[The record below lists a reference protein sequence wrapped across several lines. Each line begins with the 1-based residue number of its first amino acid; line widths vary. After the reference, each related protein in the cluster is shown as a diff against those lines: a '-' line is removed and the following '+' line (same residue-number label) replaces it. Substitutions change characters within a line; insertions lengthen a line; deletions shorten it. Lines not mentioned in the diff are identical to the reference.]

1 MNNIYKIVWNAARG
15 CYVVGSELMKTH
27 QGKKAGHAKAAVL
40 TLAAGLTGTA
50 LISDPA
56 QAAVT
61 VAPTISPDYVH
72 EGTSSAGGKQYEVY
86 NQQVNAEGSALNR
99 FSEFTLA
106 QQDVANLHLDK
117 AERQIN
123 VVDSRIDIDGVVNA
137 IKDNKIGGDV
147 YFFSESGIAVGTHGV
162 FNVGRLTLG
171 TNPAFADVLFDGG
184 YYKEVTKKDKD
195 GKETKVQE
203 WQTFDT
209 TEFYSA
215 SLADK
220 AAKIRGSEVG
230 YAGGNIEIRGQVHAA
245 DSLLAVAGG
254 EMNITGG
261 ARIRTGS
268 IFNALTASTDYHA
281 PLINTAS
288 VTNASKATK
297 GVDGIYL
304 GGANVVLESTDGQK
318 PEIRSAGRS
327 ITLSVEDATAYS
339 DMAHGSTLVI
349 REAYIDSSAKGSAA
363 GDITLSAEQK
373 ATGVGLVSIDGA
385 TITAKGQDGQA
396 GGTVSIE
403 AKANATQHA
412 WDLGVGA
419 SAKVEMG
426 KDTTTAIRNAIDG
439 KNVSIKATASTTGEV
454 GEGKDSKMESQKPE
468 IHSESGILELV
479 SEVIDLL
486 GEEGYDWK
494 AIREMGSVT
503 DVHSTAKVDI
513 AKTDI
518 TALAADTVD
527 DEGKAKKDGG
537 NISIAASGTVKVT
550 AKKGGTFT
558 PYNVAIGNVDSE
570 INVDDANLYAAGN
583 VSADAKGANTVTLE
597 MPKVTVRKAEKKDD
611 SKKED
616 SGKKTVTASDESA
629 APSAGES
636 TGDQD
641 AAPPAGGDSS
651 ADKKDDKKEDTPIP
665 FTVAWSQTNSDVK
678 VNIGKSANISSEG
691 NTSLTATATRT
702 LKTSVE
708 NEGTGLRVAVAV
720 GVAKTDADVTM
731 AGHIYANGAVT
742 MKALNTVSQTDGMYN
757 ADTVSATSLIKEKE
771 KEKEEESKLKKQI
784 KSDIKK
790 IKKAFADADTFV
802 KDAQS
807 GGGIIIIG
815 EGAEGDQDPAPAAQS
830 ETAKDMTDE
839 KKAWN
844 QLDVNASTTFLY
856 SENNATTAVT
866 GKVRGLSSTK
876 NADGTYQGAED
887 KGAGSVTAEADV
899 VSRTSSYS
907 AAFHVTPKKKDDS
920 KKDDSKGDSE
930 KKEGNSISLTADE
943 KKGNDFST
951 AAAIAY
957 TQQRNH
963 SEAYISGDVLAKG
976 DVNVKAETAIP
987 WQTKFDDIT
996 TKIDADS
1003 KLEDLEAA
1011 YKKLKDAYKDP
1022 GAAMQSLVDTWTQS
1036 AGNGENAQGAGSLSF
1051 INYDNSAKAYIA
1063 KKGDSA
1069 PSVKAGGDVNVTG
1082 ATKITTVNLAG
1093 VMQDFAGTKLPTV
1106 VKDSVKAVFTEEGWT
1121 DADDLSK
1128 TGLGGSAL
1136 AVRQAN
1142 TAEAYIDG
1150 EGTTVEAG
1158 VDALKKAPAA
1168 GEAAKTGSV
1177 NVSAAN
1183 RSFNVALAAAGG
1195 KAKSL
1200 ALDASIGVS
1209 VIDNAA
1215 KAFIGESVNPVK
1227 SDGGVTVT
1235 ARDYANDTN
1244 LVGGF
1249 GTSGETA
1256 IGASISYNHINRDT
1270 EACVNGQVETAGNLD
1285 VTAKNEGQITSGSI
1299 AGAVAL
1305 DQTSKG
1311 NKNNAGSTG
1320 LHKQNEDGTEEEGQ
1334 GTEALVGSLA
1344 GEENVSI
1351 NDSANEAI
1359 SEAAGKDSSLK
1370 ESAGAAKDGLAI
1382 AGNVSVNRIT
1392 DSAKA
1397 HIGGSQR
1404 DGVRPAPAI
1413 VADAVRVTAA
1423 NDSTIAALSGTIAAN
1438 TKSDG
1443 GNAIAGSFMYNAI
1456 TAATEAY
1463 VDGANLTVKGN
1474 EEEGKDESLT
1484 VSAENAEHILNISAS
1499 GAGTGKGNAVVGQI
1513 SVNQVDDTTTA
1524 RVKDSTLATGE
1535 AVEVKASDNGK
1546 INSYTGAVAVTT
1558 GGESATAFGAALA
1571 VNLLDGKT
1579 TAAMEDSTASGKGSL
1594 TVKAEELSNIA
1605 SIVAAASVSDK
1616 TGVSFSTAG
1625 NAIHTTTDAH
1635 LSAKGSES
1643 EKTLFD
1649 MGAVSILAKNHATTT
1664 TGVGALSA
1672 GARSVGGS
1680 LAVVVNDST
1689 VTASAASGAKNTLKS
1704 SALTI
1709 EADNSYNGD
1718 AKDAGD
1724 DSTAKTVAIG
1734 AAGGASKFSG
1744 AGSVT
1749 VNVVKQTTKASLGEG
1764 VYDIS
1769 GGTDDKGQPVD
1780 GAASV
1785 TAKSSAKLFGLAG
1798 GLTVSGAGGVGAAVD
1813 VQKYTGE
1820 TLAGVHDGASI
1831 SHADS
1836 LTVKADSA
1844 QNLTSVGAAAALSLD
1859 KFSGAGAAGAHSVTT
1874 NTKAYVGDNTE
1885 KDGEAGPIITDVG
1898 DVSVTAKDVTT
1909 LSTGAGSAGATAGSV
1924 GLGLS
1929 AAVEVMNKN
1938 VEAVVGSGAQMDEI
1952 RGLSVQAENTA
1963 SATSVAAAVAAS
1975 AGTAAVSGSAS
1986 ENFASLTTKAH
1997 IGKKALVLADEDV
2010 TVKAL
2015 SQFKESAGAGGASAS
2030 AGALGAGVTNATV
2043 SYTGTTEAYVDDDAA
2058 VVAKD
2063 IAVDADTKTDVTY
2076 GTAALSAASTAG
2088 LQGVVGVNVLDTHTK
2103 AYTGQGT
2110 RLSAERKISLTADDE
2125 TILQGGNGGLAVGGS
2140 VGAGAAIGVAKVT
2153 KDTEAYTGNHAK
2165 LQVTKDLVDSEI
2177 AIQAAN
2183 KEAIKNITLQG
2194 AGGSAAGIAGAVNVT
2209 YLNAITKAYT
2219 GSNTSLLQA
2228 ATTSDDTL
2236 LTHQGKITVD
2246 ATHEI
2251 GTALSRLGGGDAV
2264 SGMQSV
2270 VAGAAGSGGASVGAA
2285 IDVGVVR
2292 TQTNAYLGNGN
2303 IVQTAGDLSVKA
2315 KNHMEGIASHPL
2327 AASVGTVG
2335 VSGSISVYSFG
2346 STLSAEDEK
2355 TLSAKAKEGGSVQ
2368 SLESWL
2374 DEELKH
2380 TNISDGFA
2388 SYDSD
2393 ALADVKAKLP
2403 TSYNATAP
2411 DMAGEKGTLAA
2422 IGGASQITAGTVTV
2436 DADDKLS
2443 MESIMGNISGAATV
2457 AAGASVAVVNTNTE
2471 THAKIGESAA
2481 IDTAGALSVSSK
2493 SLHELESRI
2502 VGASLSAVVAGQGTV
2517 STWNDTANVGTTIG
2531 QKAKLT
2537 SGGKVALTSEN
2548 TRKLDADLVGASAAL
2563 YGALNGAVI
2572 TAAVHG
2578 EATTTVDEE
2587 AVIDTTRVPDKADI
2601 AVDAKADTQLLAGA
2615 VGAALGAFAGTGT
2628 GVSLSSDVA
2637 AKTAVGNKA
2646 QLTGGEISI
2655 TAENTPILKA
2665 TATSAGLGLAG
2676 VGVTVAKTD
2685 SKDKAQVV
2693 IGNSTAVQADKALTL
2708 KASMAKPTALDSD
2721 HAYGLNGY
2729 ASATAGA
2736 GGVLSGA
2743 AAISSVNT
2751 DQVTS
2756 VDIGTGNTFTAET
2769 ASITSDHRDAENLY
2783 LNTVG
2788 AGALTGTGGVT
2799 SASIT
2804 SDSHVTIGDGTSI
2817 TTEKE
2822 TTVLASNE
2830 TEKAWREK
2838 DSEHKDNKTADISG
2852 AGLATGA
2859 GLKSDVVIT
2868 HNTTADLGAV
2878 TIKAHAALTEEEI
2891 GRGYTVYD
2899 KNAIDINAKSK
2910 VTSKDYSFLSTGA
2923 AIETATIK
2931 NTNTVNANT
2940 AAAVKEGAALYAGD
2954 TEEAKATYSETYGQA
2969 AKEHS
2974 VSYRGGSIGVGTRND
2989 AELDSTTVVD
2999 IYGAAGHAGSS
3010 NDVTYNNHLTTT
3022 FGGTAETAKGDIFL
3036 GAGRD
3041 SDGSTGTV
3049 KITAKSDVLNATV
3062 IPIDFTSDPTA
3073 KAVSTAA
3080 LSLGSS
3086 AKLAS
3091 DRDVGLKAKTGD
3103 ITAVG
3108 YGQTKSWVN
3117 SIKDVFGEGTAIG
3130 KTEKTSTANV
3140 EVNGTVET
3148 GIHRNKTI
3156 TIGGHTQKP
3165 NDADGDASTYEGGW
3179 VTKVD
3184 SNGDVSYRYGESQAA
3199 DSVLYDEYDGL
3210 LQKIK
3215 DYGADPAAKAAYEAE
3230 LTFLEQKMAEKG
3242 LGYFEDTAG
3251 GGQRFVLVTN
3261 AAGGVSEFATIK
3273 TQMETLIQNKEA
3285 NLNQAAEVLDFLK
3298 TEGTAL
3304 EGITVAY
3311 NKAIAEGATEADK
3324 AEYKAKVEAYNT
3336 TYYGDSMAG
3345 LPTDATDAAAAT
3357 ALESEK
3363 TSIDL
3368 SRAYCEEVWKSIES
3382 DKQANYLKSQMS
3394 ATDQFFANGGKE
3406 SEKSGRFSYG
3416 DYTSVIT
3423 VDKDGK
3429 PVTVSVTDA
3438 QGKTTT
3444 EKVQTLPEG
3453 DVEYSLLHKNTY
3465 RYMNHDIIIEDITAQ
3480 LGDIDL
3486 EGDNVYGSGTLHANG
3501 DASVTIENQSPNN
3514 IRVGN
3519 VSVVGSA
3526 GTSGAGQGGT
3536 IYYNDSALRGK
3547 GAQISET
3554 IKSWNKDKTKVF
3566 GGTIESRDD
3575 QDLPSVSVTNDFD
3588 ADAHTMDDGRT
3599 PLYAASTT
3607 YLTGYIYN
3615 PRGTVKAY
3623 SKEGDIK
3630 NNGTILGGT
3639 VSVEVKNGDYTQSYD
3654 LKKTGTVTNIGGAP
3668 LTDEGAV
3675 NDKASAT
3682 GITASG
3688 NVFIS
3693 ARYLN
3698 INSKI
3703 QSGMG
3708 DVKLK
3713 IASNYG
3719 LYYKQDGVIHE
3730 VKSADDLP
3738 SPNTTVFVGNRDANG
3753 NLVSDA
3759 DMEKYFTYSFTEG
3772 RILLNSTETSAGHI
3786 SIVGTILNT
3795 TKSDAETGAA
3805 LIARDGYGSI
3815 DIENLSD
3822 KDLEIR
3828 SLSTGNGE
3836 KGIIEITDLD
3846 RSSGKITRKTTYTR
3860 ENGAIVEKVETYAD
3874 GKATGTADTTHS
3886 AGESVS
3892 YKPAE
3897 NLWYNYQTGQSKSY
3911 TATYKF
3917 DGSKFDWWGI
3927 NNRDPSEQEM
3937 ETYGEKISDPS
3948 QGKVEALNGGAFL
3961 SGTWQNGTDITPTG
3975 SDPSYHISTNTSSTD
3990 KQVVGF
3996 YKDAHRQIWTFG
4008 LTKKY
4013 NYTLVEKKTDLQVK
4027 QYSLNA
4033 SNPISISFTG
4043 QSDGGHISIY
4053 QNGQSADSTASVETH
4068 IRVNG
4073 HINNGVG
4080 DTSITNV
4087 TGNIIQSGKGY
4098 ISTGTLALGA
4108 GKSVGVDEEG
4118 NTSPLITNA
4127 DKLSGYARTGN
4138 FAVSVEDN
4146 TGGEV
4151 LLGRIEAA
4159 GTATIHSEGSIGQQS
4174 AAGNKDPNYIQAKR
4188 VELEADEAIY
4198 GAYDKADEKG
4208 LNPFRIKLTGQT
4220 TGSDTGLY
4228 ARAYDD
4234 IYIKNEQFG
4243 TGSNLQGGDM
4253 YIDSVISYEGN
4264 VQLDTDGSFR
4274 DNNFSDVVN
4283 QNAAD
4288 KLEGWAR
4295 EAILES
4301 KDTTIEKQKDRLAA
4315 LVEGKYSEYQALKAH
4330 VKDGTYEVDDDTKA
4344 LLGGDAEAIKAYREK
4359 QQARY
4364 DELTKFGVGGW
4375 TSESVSSYV
4384 DAMRAA
4390 VDTDLYGNADLT
4402 EDNAKLA
4409 GDAFLTKE
4417 EKVNCLV
4424 HSAKSIEQLL
4434 VSFAPGGIKEGIT
4447 DTQAVNK
4454 EIPHVSGENV
4464 VLNALGKKVAAKD
4477 DTRVEGSGSIGYKT
4491 TGLTIDLSSEEAV
4504 KKLTTAELIALASAE
4519 RDDFSY
4525 DPTAG
4530 KVTVSAV
4537 ESITADVT
4545 GDPTQGTEDDPNGT
4559 IEARAAQGAIYLTSN
4574 GAFNKGSEFYS
4585 SDEMR
4590 LKIEGDLTGITAGV
4604 GEGKNLILES
4614 GSGAITD
4621 VGISGQGI
4629 LTARAKKGIDI
4640 YRAPEDEHD
4649 SGDIILYTAYASEGD
4664 VTIDMKGLGSLYTIS
4679 GYDDNEDGTPFTNI
4693 QGENVYIYNAEN
4705 VKGIADPTKDDG
4717 TGTQSTSTGI
4727 KVTGHP
4733 VESEGQAPTYTQGR
4747 LQIAEQESTL
4757 PTGSTYEG
4765 IEEVNVT
4772 LLSDIASSAS
4782 GITGEDVTINNR
4794 GTLTAGT
4801 FIGKDKLTVNNTAGA
4816 LITTGYD
4823 ETEKKETAP
4832 IFQGGTEKSEDAKD
4846 TTGLS
4851 LNNKGSISEAT
4862 FEAVKGNMT
4871 ITNTGKQVDAQ
4882 GLATKDKGE
4891 ILQTTFKAKEGNITY
4906 EGQGE
4911 TYGEDLTFQAESGGV
4926 TITDKAGA
4934 AFSLESLQAK
4944 TDSQVEIQSGT
4955 LTVQDASVTEGSLT
4969 LKSGSDMTLTTVK
4982 SAKDLTAHS
4991 GGTLTADKLEA
5002 QGTADL
5008 TSKGNLQVKDLTA
5021 NAADMDVTEGNA
5033 KVDSATITEKISID
5047 TEKGNIETGTVTTKD
5062 ADMSAGGTLTVDKLT
5077 ATGTADLRS
5086 VGDLYV
5092 KDLAANVA
5100 DIDVSEGH
5108 AKVDKATISDKISI
5122 DTVKGDIETGTVSTK
5137 GADYNAG
5144 GALNVTE
5151 KLTATGTADLDSVG
5165 DLYVK
5170 DLAANTADLDV
5181 SEGNAKVD
5189 TATITDKISIDTV
5202 KGNIETG
5209 TVETK
5214 DADMSAGGTLTA
5226 EKLTATG
5233 TADLDSVGDFYVK
5246 DLAANVADID
5256 VSEGHAKVDKATITE
5271 KISIDTVKGNIET
5284 GTVETKDAD
5293 YNAGGT
5299 LTADKLIATGTADLD
5314 SVGDLY
5320 VKDLSARK
5328 ADIDVTAGDA
5338 TVGKALVEDAL
5349 SITASGDVTAGTAET
5364 RTGSAAIT
5372 AGQSVSIGT
5381 LTSGEK
5387 ATVKALGGDL
5397 AAEAIT
5403 ANKAAELYSAG
5414 KMIVENLISK
5424 EGDIVG
5430 SSGGAMD
5437 LHKVEA
5443 KNGKVTL
5450 HAGSTMDVDDLDAKN
5465 ADLISKDTMTVID
5478 SQIAET
5484 LKMNSGRD
5492 IIVNRSDSVTLD
5504 MDADGSIKAETM
5516 NGKSAYIHT
5525 GSGTLKAGGD
5535 ILITD
5540 KDAVE
5545 KLQGVDTSQPAGKTN
5560 GAGEAGSLYLADATP
5575 STFDVS
5581 KKGDAVLSVDKSLT
5595 MTGKNVEAD
5604 TVKTGNGV
5612 DHISINA
5619 DNLGIDDLQSEADR
5633 LHVMIHGSDGKT
5645 QAHYA
5650 GLHTTSDKTVV
5661 VAGSRVETL
5670 NFTGKDDIGIEDTAL
5685 GGDSTMQNS
5694 FIRFELRKNPRTDM
5708 AEWISKVHLKG
5719 YGIDTDHPMSRVDD
5733 GLPINGN
5740 PYEDTAYS
5748 AMNRSLFGGQYLG
5761 KDGREREEDDSTA
5774 RDLRFGEVSPKESYE
5789 AVGASEP

>member
-27 QGKKAGHAKAAVL
+27 QGKKSSRAKAAVL

-61 VAPTISPDYVH
+61 VAPAISPDYVH
-72 EGTSSAGGKQYEVY
+72 EGASSAGGKQYEVY

-99 FSEFTLA
+99 FSEFSLA

-137 IKDNKIGGDV
+137 IKDNQIGGDV

-171 TNPAFADVLFDGG
+171 TNPAFADVLFNGG

-327 ITLSVEDATAYS
+327 ITLSAEDATAYS
-339 DMAHGSTLVI
+339 DMTHGSTLVI

-403 AKANATQHA
+403 AKSAAAQHA

-439 KNVSIKATASTTGEV
+439 KNVSIKATASATGEV
-454 GEGKDSKMESQKPE
+454 GEGKDSKTESQKPE

-570 INVDDANLYAAGN
+570 INVDDANLYATGN
-583 VSADAKGANTVTLE
+583 VSADAKGANAVTLE
-597 MPKVTVRKAEKKDD
+597 LPKVTVKKAEKKDD

-616 SGKKTVTASDESA
+616 SDKKTVTASDESA

-651 ADKKDDKKEDTPIP
+651 ADKKDDKKDDKKEDTPIP
-665 FTVAWSQTNSDVK
+665 FTIAWSQANSDVK

-790 IKKAFADADTFV
+790 IKKAFADADTLV

-844 QLDVNASTTFLY
+844 QLDLNASTTFLY

-920 KKDDSKGDSE
+920 KKDDSKEGSE
-930 KKEGNSISLTADE
+930 KKEGNSMSLTADE

-1200 ALDASIGVS
+1200 AIDASIGVS

-1351 NDSANEAI
+1351 NDSANDAI

-1413 VADAVRVTAA
+1413 VADAVRITAA

-1474 EEEGKDESLT
+1474 EEEGKDESLI

-1524 RVKDSTLATGE
+1524 RVKDSTLAAGE

-1571 VNLLDGKT
+1571 VNLVDGKT

-1635 LSAKGSES
+1635 LSAKGSDS
-1643 EKTLFD
+1643 EKTLLD
-1649 MGAVSILAKNHATTT
+1649 MGAVSVLAKNHATTT

-1689 VTASAASGAKNTLKS
+1689 VTASAESGAKNTLKS

-1769 GGTDDKGQPVD
+1769 NGTDDKGQPVD

-1844 QNLTSVGAAAALSLD
+1844 QDLTSVGAAAALSLD

-1874 NTKAYVGDNTE
+1874 NTKAYLGDNTE
-1885 KDGEAGPIITDVG
+1885 KDGEAGPLITDVG

-1909 LSTGAGSAGATAGSV
+1909 LSTGAGSAGATAGNV

-1938 VEAVVGSGAQMDEI
+1938 VEAVVGSGAQMDDI

-1963 SATSVAAAVAAS
+1963 FATSVAAAVAAS

-2015 SQFKESAGAGGASAS
+2015 SQFQESAGAGGASAS

-2063 IAVDADTKTDVTY
+2063 ISVDADTKTDVTY

-2228 ATTSDDTL
+2228 STTSDDTL

-2251 GTALSRLGGGDAV
+2251 GTALSRIGGGDAV

-2315 KNHMEGIASHPL
+2315 KDHMEGIASHPL

-2493 SLHELESRI
+2493 SLHEMESRI
-2502 VGASLSAVVAGQGTV
+2502 VGASISAVVAGQGTV

-2531 QKAKLT
+2531 KKAKLT

-2548 TRKLDADLVGASAAL
+2548 IRKLDADLVGASAAL

-2572 TAAVHG
+2572 TGTVHG

-2628 GVSLSSDVA
+2628 GVSLASDVA
-2637 AKTAVGNKA
+2637 AKTAVGDKA
-2646 QLTGGEISI
+2646 QLTGGAISI

-2708 KASMAKPTALDSD
+2708 KASMKKPTALDSD

-2736 GGVLSGA
+2736 GGVLAGA

-2769 ASITSDHRDAENLY
+2769 AHIASDHQDAENLY

-2804 SDSHVTIGDGTSI
+2804 SDSHVTIGDGTAI

-2822 TTVLASNE
+2822 TTILASNE

-2910 VTSKDYSFLSTGA
+2910 VTSKDYGFLSTGA

-2940 AAAVKEGAALYAGD
+2940 AAAVKEGAAFYAGD
-2954 TEEAKATYSETYGQA
+2954 TDEAKETYSETYGQA

-3022 FGGTAETAKGDIFL
+3022 FGGTAETAKGDISL

-3073 KAVSTAA
+3073 KAVSSAA

-3117 SIKDVFGEGTAIG
+3117 SIKEVFGEGTAIG

-3261 AAGGVSEFATIK
+3261 AAGDVSEFTSIK
-3273 TQMETLIQNKEA
+3273 NQMDALVANKEA

-3336 TYYGDSMAG
+3336 KYYGDSMAG

-3368 SRAYCEEVWKSIES
+3368 SRAYCEEVWNSIES

-3394 ATDQFFANGGKE
+3394 ATDKFFEIGGQE

-3465 RYMNHDIIIEDITAQ
+3465 RYMNHDIVLEDITAQ

-3547 GAQISET
+3547 GTQISET

-3639 VSVEVKNGDYTQSYD
+3639 VSVEVKNGDYMQSYD

-3713 IASNYG
+3713 IDSNYG
-3719 LYYKQDGVIHE
+3719 LYYKQDGVMHE

-3795 TKSDAETGAA
+3795 TKSGAETGAA

-3828 SLSTGNGE
+3828 SLSNGNGE

-3874 GKATGTADTTHS
+3874 GKATGTADTTTRG

-3892 YKPAE
+3892 YQPAE

-3996 YKDAHRQIWTFG
+3996 YKDAHRQVWTFG

-4073 HINNGVG
+4073 HINNGFG

-4087 TGNIIQSGKGY
+4087 TGHIIQSGKGY
-4098 ISTGTLALGA
+4098 ISTGTLALDA

-4118 NTSPLITNA
+4118 NTSPLVTNA

-4253 YIDSVISYEGN
+4253 YIDSVISYEGS

-4344 LLGGDAEAIKAYREK
+4344 LLGGDADAIKAYREK

-4477 DTRVEGSGSIGYKT
+4477 DTRVEGSGSIGHKT

-4525 DPTAG
+4525 DPEAG

-4733 VESEGQAPTYTQGR
+4733 VDGEEGQAPTYTQGR

-4772 LLSDIASSAS
+4772 LLGDIASSAS

-4801 FIGKDKLTVNNTAGA
+4801 FIGKDKLTVNNAAGA
-4816 LITTGYD
+4816 LISTGYD

-4846 TTGLS
+4846 QTGLA
-4851 LNNKGSISEAT
+4851 LNNKGSLSEAT

-4911 TYGEDLTFQAESGGV
+4911 TYGEDLTFQAENGGV

-4934 AFSLESLQAK
+4934 ALSLESLQAK

-4955 LTVQDASVTEGSLT
+4955 LTVQDASVTEGNLT

-5008 TSKGNLQVKDLTA
+5008 TSKGDLHVKDLTA
-5021 NAADMDVTEGNA
+5021 NAADIDVSEGNA
-5033 KVDSATITEKISID
+5033 KVDSATLTEKISID
-5047 TEKGNIETGTVTTKD
+5047 TAKGNIEIGTVETKD
-5062 ADMSAGGTLTVDKLT
+5062 AAMSAGGTLTVDKLT

-5086 VGDLYV
+5086 VGDLYG
-5092 KDLAANVA
+5092 K
-5100 DIDVSEGH
+5100 
-5108 AKVDKATISDKISI
+5108 
-5122 DTVKGDIETGTVSTK
+5122 DIE
-5137 GADYNAG
+5137 AG
-5144 GALNVTE
+5144 
-5151 KLTATGTADLDSVG
+5151 
-5165 DLYVK
+5165 
-5170 DLAANTADLDV
+5170 
-5181 SEGNAKVD
+5181 
-5189 TATITDKISIDTV
+5189 
-5202 KGNIETG
+5202 
-5209 TVETK
+5209 
-5214 DADMSAGGTLTA
+5214 SAVM
-5226 EKLTATG
+5226 K
-5233 TADLDSVGDFYVK
+5233 
-5246 DLAANVADID
+5246 
-5256 VSEGHAKVDKATITE
+5256 
-5271 KISIDTVKGNIET
+5271 
-5284 GTVETKDAD
+5284 
-5293 YNAGGT
+5293 
-5299 LTADKLIATGTADLD
+5299 
-5314 SVGDLY
+5314 
-5320 VKDLSARK
+5320 
-5328 ADIDVTAGDA
+5328 VTAGDA
-5338 TVGKALVEDAL
+5338 KVEKALAEETL
-5349 SITASGDVTAGTAET
+5349 SIEASGDVITSATESKTGTT
-5364 RTGSAAIT
+5364 TIT
-5372 AGQSVSIGT
+5372 AGKNVSIGT
-5381 LTSGEK
+5381 LASGEK
-5387 ATVKALGGDL
+5387 AVVKAQGGDL
-5397 AAEAIT
+5397 TAEAIT
-5403 ANKAAELYSAG
+5403 ANALADLSSGGAMK
-5414 KMIVENLISK
+5414 VENLISQA
-5424 EGDIVG
+5424 GDIVG
-5430 SSGGAMD
+5430 VSGGAMD
-5437 LHKVEA
+5437 IHKAEA

-5450 HAGSTMDVDDLDAKN
+5450 HAGSTLDVDDLDAKD
-5465 ADLISKDTMTVID
+5465 AELSSADTMTIVD
-5478 SQIAET
+5478 SQIAAA
-5484 LKMNSGRD
+5484 LAMKSGKD
-5492 IIVNRSDSVTLD
+5492 IVVNRTDSVTLD
-5504 MDADGSIKAETM
+5504 MDADGSIKAQSM
-5516 NGKSAYIHT
+5516 GGRSALIHT
-5525 GSGTLKAGGD
+5525 GSATLKAGED
-5535 ILITD
+5535 IHITD

-5545 KLQGVDTSQPAGKTN
+5545 KLQGVDTTEPAGQTS
-5560 GAGEAGSLYLADATP
+5560 GAGRVGSLYLADKTP

-5581 KKGDAVLSVDKSLT
+5581 KKGDAVLSVDKALT
-5595 MTGKNVEAD
+5595 MTGKTVEAD
-5604 TVKTGNGV
+5604 TVKTGSEV
-5612 DHISINA
+5612 DRISINA

-5633 LHVMIHGSDGKT
+5633 LHVIIHGSDGKT

-5661 VAGSRVETL
+5661 VADSKVETL
-5670 NFTGKDDIGIEDTAL
+5670 DFTGKDDIGLQQSEI
-5685 GGDSTMQNS
+5685 GSHVNMQTQY
-5694 FIRFELRKNPRTDM
+5694 IRFELRKNPRTDM
-5708 AEWISKVHLKG
+5708 AEWVEGIHLKG
-5719 YGIDTDHPMSRVDD
+5719 YGLDTAQPMSSVDD
-5733 GLPINGN
+5733 GITINGN
-5740 PYEDTAYS
+5740 PFEETAGS
-5748 AMNRSLFGGQYLG
+5748 AMNRSLFGDQYLG
-5761 KDGREREEDDSTA
+5761 KDGREKEEDDESTA
-5774 RDLRFGEVSPKESYE
+5774 RNLRFGPVSEKESYE
-5789 AVGASEP
+5789 VVSDR